1 MQKTKQIFN
10 FEVLIIFDNL
20 FSRMIKFI
28 KPNYLETFKEVY
40 NLIEN
45 PEFWCFVEEC
55 HKKIF
60 VLEDLPC
67 LFEEI
72 RSMDLRKQHLG
83 VIGLR
88 KLLEY
93 RNQPLIQQISD
104 GNIVPRLIE
113 ILKMDDFPYLK
124 YEVAWIL
131 ADLSG
136 ENTFHIQIIV
146 DNGGI
151 TSLIKLLDSKFPVI
165 LEQVK

>member
-1 MQKTKQIFN
+1 
-10 FEVLIIFDNL
+10 
-20 FSRMIKFI
+20 MIKFV
-28 KPNYLETFKEVY
+28 KTNDLETFKEVY
-40 NLIEN
+40 HLIEKS
-45 PEFWCFVEEC
+45 ELWCFVEEC